1 MKMKSPSH
9 LAVSPECCSG
19 LRVSIWLASRQNC
32 WMQSKCPGLRGTLPL
47 CLFQNTL
54 SFLKE

>member
-1 MKMKSPSH
+1 MKSPSH